1 MILPSHCSVVA
12 TATLVCM
19 FQVSSFS
26 TIPSSTRSRDPRLA
40 QNKPPRRVDGSSRN
54 SNEEATQGQGG
65 LDDDDFSFLKQWPM
79 MPTTESATTTVSSE
93 SSANPTVS
101 QQWSAPPSGNDPKII
116 SSRYRGTNP
125 LVNFVQLVE
134 MVAPLQQQDPTKNS
148 SSNIFKLADTL
159 FRNVMDNTGGLFP
172 SPNETTTVQDFMQQ
186 RQWFDSLQLT
196 LLDSRN
202 TTTGQ
207 SSPESSPLSSPT
219 TLASSRLSVTQASVL
234 ATASNPNAS
243 GTAFDAIFQE
253 ATSRVEYLVQ
263 EAASL
268 NYPSVIPELMEQT
281 RQLFAFLKKTETEGT
296 TVTEKNQLLNVAEP
310 EQLRETTTYAANFMA
325 VANAIFTSGYVTDK
339 GNDVTSN
346 LALVDIEAPKPLLV
360 DFPSA
365 ERILPKD
372 YQEVVNR
379 GAEMGT
385 LAGAIYEDTVRRSLQ
400 LGHSLVARGVT
411 TNVAWMVTDS
421 LMEGKMVRTLTI
433 RGFDASDE
441 TVNREALLNVICSPE
456 PVRLVD
462 DKDVLFHKGLLTTA
476 QAIYADVGKYFDWT
490 TADQK
495 IVLNGHSI
503 GGSLSILVLLLMTVD
518 RGVDY
523 VKQKVA
529 RVFAHGNPPIAYVL
543 KRPRGMREFLDCP
556 VLKTFNLPSDI
567 IYCYIQPYVSNDD
580 MMGEFGLH
588 KRFAHL
594 IHFAYTRTGPNR
606 PFYDAV

>member
-1 MILPSHCSVVA
+1 
-12 TATLVCM
+12 
-19 FQVSSFS
+19 
-26 TIPSSTRSRDPRLA
+26 
-40 QNKPPRRVDGSSRN
+40 
-54 SNEEATQGQGG
+54 
-65 LDDDDFSFLKQWPM
+65 
-79 MPTTESATTTVSSE
+79 
-93 SSANPTVS
+93 
-101 QQWSAPPSGNDPKII
+101 
-116 SSRYRGTNP
+116 
-125 LVNFVQLVE
+125 
-134 MVAPLQQQDPTKNS
+134 
-148 SSNIFKLADTL
+148 
-159 FRNVMDNTGGLFP
+159 MDNTGGLFP
-172 SPNETTTVQDFMQQ
+172 SPNETTTVQDFIQQ
-186 RQWFDSLQLT
+186 RQWFDNLQLT

-207 SSPESSPLSSPT
+207 ASSAPSSPT
-219 TLASSRLSVTQASVL
+219 AMAMASSRLSVTQASVL

-243 GTAFDAIFQE
+243 GTALDAIFQE
-253 ATSRVEYLVQ
+253 ATSRVEFLVQ

-268 NYPSVIPELMEQT
+268 TYPSVIPELMEQT

-325 VANAIFTSGYVTDK
+325 VANAIFTSGYVDEK
-339 GNDVTSN
+339 GNDVTSSV
-346 LALVDIEAPKPLLV
+346 AFVDAEAPKPLLV

-372 YQEVVNR
+372 YQEVVIR

-421 LMEGKMVRTLTI
+421 LMQGKMVRTLTI

-441 TVNREALLNVICSPE
+441 SVDRAALLNVICSPE

-523 VKQKVA
+523 IKQKVA

-567 IYCYIQPYVSNDD
+567 IYCYIQPYVSTTVPRMN
-580 MMGEFGLH
+580 FG
-588 KRFAHL
+588 
-594 IHFAYTRTGPNR
+594 
-606 PFYDAV
+606 

>member
-1 MILPSHCSVVA
+1 
-12 TATLVCM
+12 
-19 FQVSSFS
+19 
-26 TIPSSTRSRDPRLA
+26 
-40 QNKPPRRVDGSSRN
+40 
-54 SNEEATQGQGG
+54 
-65 LDDDDFSFLKQWPM
+65 
-79 MPTTESATTTVSSE
+79 MPTSEGATTTVSNDSYTDPTVSRQVSVP
-93 SSANPTVS
+93 SSAN
-101 QQWSAPPSGNDPKII
+101 NPKII

-134 MVAPLQQQDPTKNS
+134 MVAPLQQQDQTKNS
-148 SSNIFKLADTL
+148 SSNIFTLADTL

-172 SPNETTTVQDFMQQ
+172 SPNETTTVQDFIQQ
-186 RQWFDSLQLT
+186 RQWFDNLQLT

-207 SSPESSPLSSPT
+207 ASSAPSSPT
-219 TLASSRLSVTQASVL
+219 AMAMASSRLSVTQASVL

-243 GTAFDAIFQE
+243 GTALDAIFQE
-253 ATSRVEYLVQ
+253 ATSRVEFLVQ

-268 NYPSVIPELMEQT
+268 TYPSVIPELMEQT

-325 VANAIFTSGYVTDK
+325 VANAIFTSGYVDEK
-339 GNDVTSN
+339 GNDVTSSV
-346 LALVDIEAPKPLLV
+346 AFVDAEAPKPLLV

-372 YQEVVNR
+372 YQEVVIR

-421 LMEGKMVRTLTI
+421 LMQGKMVRTLTI

-441 TVNREALLNVICSPE
+441 SVDRAALLNVICSPE

-523 VKQKVA
+523 IKQKVA

-567 IYCYIQPYVSNDD
+567 IYCYIQPYVSTTVPRMN
-580 MMGEFGLH
+580 FG
-588 KRFAHL
+588 
-594 IHFAYTRTGPNR
+594 
-606 PFYDAV
+606 